1 MTYKSSVARR
11 NAAVDAMATRLDGGR
26 IEVRSGTPPTNITDA
41 STGTKL
47 AELTYGDPAFG
58 SSSSGQA
65 TANSIASDTN
75 APGSGD
81 AGYFREYASGAADTA
96 ADGEGIAGEAADS
109 PDLEF
114 DNKTIVAGGTV
125 AISSLT
131 LSMPES

>member
-1 MTYKSSVARR
+1 MTYKNSVARR
-11 NAAVDAMATRLDGGR
+11 NAAVDAMTARLNAGK
-26 IEVRSGTPPTNITDA
+26 IEIRSGTQPTNITDA
-41 STGTKL
+41 SSGTKL
-47 AELTYGDPAFG
+47 AELTYGNPAFG
-58 SSSSGQA
+58 SSASGQA

-75 APGSGD
+75 AIASGD

-96 ADGEGIAGEAADS
+96 ADGEGTAGEAADN
-109 PDLEF
+109 PDLTF